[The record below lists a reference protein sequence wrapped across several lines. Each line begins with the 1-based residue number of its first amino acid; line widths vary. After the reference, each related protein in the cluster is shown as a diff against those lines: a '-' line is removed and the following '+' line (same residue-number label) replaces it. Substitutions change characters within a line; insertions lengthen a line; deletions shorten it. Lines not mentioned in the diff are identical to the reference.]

1 MEFCGKK
8 CDFCDVTKII
18 HIATNIYQDPFEILG
33 KTKCT
38 AVGMIFEYL
47 HDKADMSMIN
57 NKTARAF

>member
-38 AVGMIFEYL
+38 AVGMIFEYP
-47 HDKADMSMIN
+47 HAKACLSWMNI
-57 NKTARAF
+57 KKARAF